1 GLPDAATIDTP
12 TWIALAL
19 TAPFPQLEPG
29 LRTPAMTGP
38 PIALVQRLLNLA
50 VAGSLIAENG
60 VYSPETANAV
70 NSFQMDQGLVSTG
83 VVDLVTWL
91 AIAKL
96 TDLTEPSG
104 TERIRLGYD
113 RARALGGGPAFEL
126 LGRTPVDA
134 APPPS
139 DSLTEDTSGR
149 AGFWIEI
156 QDANAR
162 PLYRQRLGIQLNEP
176 PEVP

>member
-1 GLPDAATIDTP
+1 
-12 TWIALAL
+12 
-19 TAPFPQLEPG
+19 
-29 LRTPAMTGP
+29 
-38 PIALVQRLLNLA
+38 
-50 VAGSLIAENG
+50 
-60 VYSPETANAV
+60 
-70 NSFQMDQGLVSTG
+70 
-83 VVDLVTWL
+83 
-91 AIAKL
+91 
-96 TDLTEPSG
+96 
-104 TERIRLGYD
+104 
-113 RARALGGGPAFEL
+113 RALGGGPAFEL

-176 PEVP
+176 PEVPPDDAGNLIGRPGLPPDVATLDIIGPVLPAGRTLALFGAIEDPGAASTLLVSFVLAP